1 MRTTRASSFLE
12 AASIPGMPPVI
23 LGLKVDASR
32 MIRALQTPD
41 AIGAIIRIHKDL
53 DRELKRIVRIMVPD
67 SSRMKLHTMSQR
79 IECLKAAG
87 LPEKRLAAPRTIN
100 LVRNAFA
107 HGEKET
113 FDRADVDELLKAIRL
128 VLGDDYSETA
138 LHDLTTD
145 PYGQWDYQNM
155 DHKGQFCLHA
165 FIAVGLVASVKIEFE
180 KHSFR
185 PKFPKLLRLDQ
196 IQEATKQHTFLL
208 FLKNG

>member
-1 MRTTRASSFLE
+1 MRTIRVSSFLD
-12 AASIPGMPPVI
+12 AASIPGMPPLV

-32 MIRALQTPD
+32 MVRALQTPD

-53 DRELKRIVRIMVPD
+53 DRELKRVVRVMVPD
-67 SSRMKLHTMSQR
+67 YSRLKLRTMNQR

-113 FDRADVDELLKAIRL
+113 FDQADVDELLRAIRL
-128 VLGDDYSETA
+128 VLGDDYTETA
-138 LHDLTTD
+138 FHDLTTD

-155 DHKGQFCLHA
+155 DYKGRFCLLA
-165 FIAVGLVASVKIEFE
+165 FVAVGLVASVKIEYE
-180 KHSFR
+180 KCSFR

-196 IQEATKQHTFLL
+196 MQEATKQHTFLL